1 MLTKLGLAFFCLVIY
16 NSAKS
21 QDTTKNAFFKFSG
34 SADAYYRYDF
44 NNPEKPYNNFTS
56 FTNSQNSFELG
67 SVSFKAE
74 HNVGKV
80 GMLADIGFGKRADE
94 FSYNDEK
101 SSIAIKQLFVTY
113 SPSSKLKFTLGSWAT
128 HVGYES
134 VDAYANKNY
143 SMSYLFSYGPFFHT
157 GLKADVA
164 LSAKSNFMIGIAN
177 PSDLKYASNLPKM
190 VIAQF
195 ATSTKDDKVRLAL
208 NYQGGKSSDSAKLYQ
223 GDVVLNYSISQ
234 KWSLGYNGSVQW
246 RQKKESGKWD
256 ASKSW
261 YGNALYINSNPNS
274 WLAFCLRTELFND
287 KKNVLGFDDS
297 VFETTFSTNFIIDD
311 LTIIPEIRFENAGRN
326 IYAKQNG
333 DGINTTGNFLLAV
346 VYHF

>member
-101 SSIAIKQLFVTY
+101 SSITIKQLFVTY

-195 ATSTKDDKVRLAL
+195 ATSSKDDKVRLAV

-223 GDVVLNYSISQ
+223 GDVVLNFSISQ

-246 RQKKESGKWD
+246 RQEKEFGKWN

>member
-1 MLTKLGLAFFCLVIY
+1 MLTKFGLAFFCLVIY

-44 NNPEKPYNNFTS
+44 NNPEKPFNNFTS

-80 GMLADIGFGKRADE
+80 GMLADVGFGKRADE

-177 PSDLKYASNLPKM
+177 PSDLKYASNFPKM

-195 ATSTKDDKVRLAL
+195 ATSSKDDKVRLAL

-246 RQKKESGKWD
+246 RQEKESGKWD

-297 VFETTFSTNFIIDD
+297 IFETTFSTNFIIDD
-311 LTIIPEIRFENAGRN
+311 LIIIPEIRFENAGRN
-326 IYAKQNG
+326 IYTKQNG